1 MAFWVGV
8 ASREHVQAAVAGGF
22 CQFSHGKEAPLRR
35 LKPGDR
41 LIYYSPRE
49 KIRDGEFLQAFTAIG
64 KVLEGDPQQVT
75 STGCLQPYRRNIQ
88 YFQAR
93 DASIRPLL
101 PALSFSQGKASW
113 GAILRRGLFPISLN
127 DYNIIVDAMGVT
139 DVLALT

>member
-41 LIYYSPRE
+41 LIYYSPRD

-75 STGCLQPYRRNIQ
+75 STGCFRPYRRNVQ

-93 DASIRPLL
+93 NTSIRPLL

-127 DYNIIVDAMGVT
+127 DYNIIVNAMGVT
-139 DVLALT
+139 DVFALT